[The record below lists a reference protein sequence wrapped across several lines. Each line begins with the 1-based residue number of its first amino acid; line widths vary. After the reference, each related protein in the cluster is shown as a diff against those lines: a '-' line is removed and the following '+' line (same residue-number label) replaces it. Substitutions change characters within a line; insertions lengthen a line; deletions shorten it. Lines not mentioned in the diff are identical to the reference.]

1 MFRAVAIHANNIP
14 TTCVQRGVASA
25 AFAAVIY
32 IEERRA
38 EVACLW
44 YLLQS
49 QAVQDEDTPEDIKQV
64 MYQYTTALLR
74 QEQGGRRIIINHLL
88 RLIKASCMLCLQM

>member
-1 MFRAVAIHANNIP
+1 M
-14 TTCVQRGVASA
+14 CVQRGIASA

-49 QAVQDEDTPEDIKQV
+49 QAVQDEDIPEDIKQV

-74 QEQGGRRIIINHLL
+74 QEHGGKRTIVNHLL
-88 RLIKASCMLCLQM
+88 RLIKASYVMCMQE